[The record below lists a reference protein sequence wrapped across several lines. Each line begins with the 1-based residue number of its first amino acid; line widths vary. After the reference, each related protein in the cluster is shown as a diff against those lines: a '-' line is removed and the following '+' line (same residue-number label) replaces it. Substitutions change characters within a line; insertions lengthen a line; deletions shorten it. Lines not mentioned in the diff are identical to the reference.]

1 MNRYKQIKFK
11 VLDKGSDQKYFDEK
25 NPEKFN
31 TSLGLVSD
39 SETGRL
45 KLAEDFAAFEVANA
59 NSWDAYCPTSCIH
72 YVGSAEYLYHLVG
85 RVGPN
90 NVQAYRQTGYAAPVT
105 QYSMCAGSKSPSMI
119 VSFNGKIIGWY
130 QKADD
135 TQRYCSSSDDGANFA
150 LMTWNYAAPLGY
162 KITSEDGRIYVFSY
176 SQIVY
181 SDNGLTWTV
190 FYTATK
196 NKRII
201 AFDELDGEYYAILR
215 KDLVSDYYYFVKF
228 DNDDEPVIIR
238 EFYSQKDVDMKVFDG
253 RVIISAYVNDVISF
267 YAWDKSELKK
277 FAFLNFDSLDGMK
290 FLNADQ
296 DFLTFHYCT
305 GGDKS
310 GFLMKI
316 NRFGG
321 IFPIKEF
328 DLAGGTNI
336 HVLSAVKFKGNLSIQ
351 FWDEDTNDFHLL
363 MHRND
368 ASETKQ
374 ASGKYYTP
382 IIDVGKHVP
391 AYIIVKHRPLGDDAS
406 VVVKAKTNQGASF
419 SVTCINNIT
428 NASVYKLGIL
438 KDLLDELDFLEFEVT
453 LADSGLGG
461 EIEDLE
467 VIYLYLPTGLES
479 SQ

>member
-11 VLDKGSDQKYFDEK
+11 ILDKGSDQKYFDEK
-25 NPEKFN
+25 NSEKFN

-39 SETGRL
+39 IETGRL

-59 NSWDAYCPTSCIH
+59 KPWDSYCPTSCVH
-72 YVGSAEYLYHLVG
+72 YVGSTEYLYHLVE

-90 NVQAYRQTGYAAPVT
+90 NVQVYRQTGYAAPVT
-105 QYSMCAGSKSPSMI
+105 QYSLAAGSKEPSMI

-130 QKADD
+130 KSSAGVK
-135 TQRYCSSSDDGANFA
+135 RYSWSNNDGVSFFSDD
-150 LMTWNYAAPLGY
+150 WEYSEPIGY
-162 KITSEDGRIYVFSY
+162 KITSDDGKIYVSSY

-181 SDNGLTWTV
+181 SDDGSTWTV

-201 AFDELDGEYYAILR
+201 AFDELDGERYAILR

-228 DNDDEPVIIR
+228 DNNDEPVIIR
-238 EFYSQKDVDMKVFDG
+238 EFYSQKDISMKVFDG
-253 RVIISAYVNDVISF
+253 RVIISVYVNDVISF

-277 FAFLNFDSLDGMK
+277 FAFLNFASLDGMK

-296 DFLTFHYCT
+296 DFLIFQYCT
-305 GGDKS
+305 NGDKS

-316 NRFGG
+316 NCFGG

-374 ASGKYYTP
+374 ATGYYCTP
-382 IIDVGKHVP
+382 VIDVGRHIP
-391 AYIIVKHRPLGDDAS
+391 CYILVKHKPLGDDAS
-406 VVVKAKTNQGASF
+406 VVVKAKSDQGAIF
-419 SVTCINNIT
+419 AVTCINNIT
-428 NASVYKLGIL
+428 NDSVYKEASL
-438 KDLLDELDFLEFEVT
+438 KSLLNEVDFIEFEVT
-453 LADSGLGG
+453 LADSGNKG

-467 VIYLYLPTGLES
+467 MIYLYHPTGLENS
-479 SQ
+479 K